1 MAIDSK
7 KKNQDEFSPWPP
19 FVDIFA
25 ATIMVLLLF
34 MLILFALV
42 AHYAK
47 LVKEDLDPQPIQE
60 QVDPPNVN
68 ERIKNIISI
77 KQRDV
82 NVPLSID
89 NNTTAPT
96 EDTNIGGAV
105 TLELD
110 KKQVKPEFKKEEM
123 LLIFKDMDIFIDR
136 DILGNIEESIN
147 KHLQSNANSKIELT
161 VGDPKR
167 SLSSTYAKQISLGRV
182 INLKNKLEDIAE
194 FKDRVKIRVDTKDDP
209 IHDFG
214 HIKLQVTN

>member
-1 MAIDSK
+1 MAINSK
-7 KKNQDEFSPWPP
+7 NKNQDEFSPWPP

-47 LVKEDLDPQPIQE
+47 LVKEDLDPQPVQE
-60 QVDPPNVN
+60 QVDPPNIN
-68 ERIKNIISI
+68 ERMRNIISI
-77 KQRDV
+77 KQREVDT
-82 NVPLSID
+82 PLTID
-89 NNTTAPT
+89 DNSTAKVD
-96 EDTNIGGAV
+96 DTNIGGAV

-110 KKQVKPEFKKEEM
+110 KKQTQPEFKKEEM

-136 DILGNIEESIN
+136 DILGNIGESIN
-147 KHLQSNANSKIELT
+147 KHLQNNNNSKIELV

-182 INLKNKLEDIAE
+182 INLKNKLEDIPG
-194 FKDRVKIRVDTKDDP
+194 FKDRVKIRVDTKEDP
-209 IHDFG
+209 LHDFG
-214 HIKLQVTN
+214 HIKLKITN